1 MKRFIIEVSKDGEE
15 FQNIY
20 NVDAL
25 DYEQA
30 MQSFT
35 NWLKVNNQ
43 TERIS
48 DWECISCREV

>member
-25 DYEQA
+25 NYEQA
-30 MQSFT
+30 MHSFT
-35 NWLKVNNQ
+35 KYLKANNQ
-43 TERIS
+43 TESIN
-48 DWECISCREV
+48 DWQCISCREI